1 MSLPGVIQGS
11 LRPSIQITWLR
22 RDSTDPEDLTGATI
36 SGTLRLRRSTE
47 LRAIAGDLHVTD
59 GPNGVFQWDLD
70 ALDVATPG
78 TYSVQFTA
86 TYASGPTPGKTFES
100 DWRVTAAQSS

>member
-11 LRPSIQITWLR
+11 LRPSLQLTWLR
-22 RDSTDPEDLTGATI
+22 KDTTTPEDLSDATI
-36 SGTLRLRRSTE
+36 SGTLRLRHSTE
-47 LRAIAGDLHVTD
+47 LRAIAGALHVTD

-78 TYSVQFTA
+78 LYAVEFTA

-100 DWRVTAAQSS
+100 TWRVSASPSS